1 MSLDASK
8 KKAGDA
14 IDQVKDKIHKIS
26 LMVCFKLNNYLSLR
40 NLQDKYLDLS
50 SIKFKFYKN

>member
-14 IDQVKDKIHKIS
+14 IDQVKDKIYKIS
-26 LMVCFKLNNYLSLR
+26 LMVCFKLNNLSLR

>member
-14 IDQVKDKIHKIS
+14 IDQVKDKIYKIS
-26 LMVCFKLNNYLSLR
+26 LMVCFKLNNLSLR

-50 SIKFKFYKN
+50 PFEFKFYKN